1 MNRLKKGVGIW
12 GWNGQRETKRML
24 RGICYYCRGTS
35 RLELDEQIS
44 DAVILFVE
52 RNIRYPR

>member
-1 MNRLKKGVGIW
+1 MLESGGL
-12 GWNGQRETKRML
+12 ERML

-35 RLELDEQIS
+35 RVDLDEQIN
-44 DAVILFVE
+44 DAVILIVG